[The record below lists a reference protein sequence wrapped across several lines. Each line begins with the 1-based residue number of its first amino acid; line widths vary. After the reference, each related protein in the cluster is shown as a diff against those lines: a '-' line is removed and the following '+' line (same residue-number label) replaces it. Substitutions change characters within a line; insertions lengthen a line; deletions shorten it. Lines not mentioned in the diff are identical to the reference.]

1 MAKNKSA
8 KKLLLKVP
16 VYLSE
21 LKEHDTGTLFDLKEQ
36 DIIDKLKRDIS
47 TYNEQNANLCQFSK
61 KGKSESISVAE
72 IQAEDIAFGD
82 DPALLLRVS
91 TERTNLCGGFLRH
104 DNDKEN
110 PTHVDYADKLTIS
123 TNIIL
128 LYPRIVLP
136 KDRST
141 KGHWFLYV
149 FIYEDP
155 SKLNLDMSQLARN
168 MLKTVFDA
176 PIRNIKEDKFKEEI
190 RTAQKLVRIE
200 ILLSNFEDGTDV
212 TLPPRL
218 SSYTYSAKNRKETTI
233 SLENVASS
241 DAEDLISDNS
251 FAGYTQRIFR
261 IFATDKRKLTAK
273 ITEKVKDAK
282 VSLEQAFEDSF
293 NFELDVEESDIVNHK
308 LFETETIKANIE
320 CLLKDLFSN

>member
-1 MAKNKSA
+1 MAENQKP
-8 KKLLLKVP
+8 KKLLLKIP

-21 LKEHDTGTLFDLKEQ
+21 MKEHDTGTLFDLKEQ
-36 DIIDKLKRDIS
+36 DIINKLKSDINK
-47 TYNEQNANLCQFSK
+47 YNEQNSNLCQFGK
-61 KGKSESISVAE
+61 KGKSESVSVAK
-72 IQAEDIAFGD
+72 IQAEDIKFGED
-82 DPALLLRVS
+82 HALLLRVS

-104 DNDKEN
+104 DNDKGN
-110 PTHVDYADKLTIS
+110 PTHVNYADKLTIS
-123 TNIIL
+123 TNIVL
-128 LYPRIVLP
+128 LYPRIVFP
-136 KDRST
+136 KDRTT

-168 MLKTVFDA
+168 MLKTVFNA

-212 TLPPRL
+212 ALPPKL
-218 SSYTYSAKNRKETTI
+218 ASYTYSAKNRKETTI
-233 SLENVASS
+233 SLENVAPS
-241 DAEDLISDNS
+241 DAEDLITGNP
-251 FAGYTQRIFR
+251 FGEYAQRIFR
-261 IFATDKRKLTAK
+261 IFTTNKRKLTAK
-273 ITEKVKDAK
+273 ITERVKNAK

-293 NFELDVEESDIVNHK
+293 NFELEVEENDVANHK
-308 LFETETIKANIE
+308 LFETKTIKANIE

>member
-1 MAKNKSA
+1 MGKNKSA

-47 TYNEQNANLCQFSK
+47 TYNKQNANLCQFSK

-155 SKLNLDMSQLARN
+155 SKLNLEMSQLARN

-241 DAEDLISDNS
+241 DAEDLISDKS

>member
-1 MAKNKSA
+1 MVKNQKP
-8 KKLLLKVP
+8 KKLLLKIP

-21 LKEHDTGTLFDLKEQ
+21 MKEHDTGTLFDLKEQ
-36 DIIDKLKRDIS
+36 DIIDKLKRDIN
-47 TYNEQNANLCQFSK
+47 TYNEQNSNLCQFGK
-61 KGKSESISVAE
+61 KGKSESVSVAE
-72 IQAEDIAFGD
+72 IQAEGIKFGED
-82 DPALLLRVS
+82 HALLLRVS

-123 TNIIL
+123 TNIVL
-128 LYPRIVLP
+128 LYPRIVFP
-136 KDRST
+136 KDGTT

-212 TLPPRL
+212 TLPPKL
-218 SSYTYSAKNRKETTI
+218 ASYAYSAKNRKETTI

-241 DAEDLISDNS
+241 DAEDLITDNS
-251 FAGYTQRIFR
+251 FDGYAQRIFR
-261 IFATDKRKLTAK
+261 IFTTDKRKLTAK
-273 ITEKVKDAK
+273 ITERVKDAK

-293 NFELDVEESDIVNHK
+293 NFELEVEESDIVNHK

>member
-1 MAKNKSA
+1 MVKNQKPM
-8 KKLLLKVP
+8 KLLLKIP

-21 LKEHDTGTLFDLKEQ
+21 MKEHDTGTLFDLKEQ
-36 DIIDKLKRDIS
+36 DIIDKLKRDID
-47 TYNEQNANLCQFSK
+47 TYNEQNSNLCQFGK
-61 KGKSESISVAE
+61 KGKSESVSVAKIE
-72 IQAEDIAFGD
+72 AEDIKFGED
-82 DPALLLRVS
+82 HALLLRVS

-123 TNIIL
+123 TNIVL
-128 LYPRIVLP
+128 LYPRIVFP
-136 KDRST
+136 KDRTT

-149 FIYEDP
+149 FVYEDP

-168 MLKTVFDA
+168 MLKTVFDT

-212 TLPPRL
+212 TLPPKL
-218 SSYTYSAKNRKETTI
+218 ASYTYSAKNRKETTI

-241 DAEDLISDNS
+241 DAEDLITDNS
-251 FAGYTQRIFR
+251 FDGYAQRIFR

-273 ITEKVKDAK
+273 ILERVKDAK
-282 VSLEQAFEDSF
+282 VSLEQVFEDSF
-293 NFELDVEESDIVNHK
+293 NFELEVEESDLVNHK

-320 CLLKDLFSN
+320 CLLKDLFCN

>member
-1 MAKNKSA
+1 MGQNKSA

-47 TYNEQNANLCQFSK
+47 TYNKQNANLCQFSK

-155 SKLNLDMSQLARN
+155 SKLNLEMSQLARN

-241 DAEDLISDNS
+241 DAEDLISDKS